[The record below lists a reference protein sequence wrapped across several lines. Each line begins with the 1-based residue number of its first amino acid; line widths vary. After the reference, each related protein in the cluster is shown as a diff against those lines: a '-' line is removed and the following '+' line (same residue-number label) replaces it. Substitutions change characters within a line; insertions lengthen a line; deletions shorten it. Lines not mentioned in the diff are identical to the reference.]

1 MDTRLFARWALA
13 LIGLAALAGGW
24 VAMLPPDDLLGLPG
38 DHASLRPGARAA
50 EAGRQCREALLQE
63 RPGLSAKAISVR
75 SVSLPPGGADPGILR
90 VDGAFRDNLASQP
103 AVWQF
108 TCDVSPTG
116 RLNLRIA
123 PD

>member
-1 MDTRLFARWALA
+1 
-13 LIGLAALAGGW
+13 
-24 VAMLPPDDLLGLPG
+24 MLPPDDLLGLPG